1 MVSTSQQ
8 DFLPSI
14 QDNEFLPPISRWS
27 TLGGLFIVG
36 SMGVAIAL
44 ASVFKYNVTVKAAAN
59 VRPAGELRL
68 VQATTE
74 GQVTDIF
81 VKENQPVNQGDVIA
95 TIDDSRLQTQKRNVQ
110 SSIQQ
115 AQLQLT
121 QINAQIR
128 AIDSHSLA
136 ETDRINRAVTSAEAE
151 LTRRR
156 RDYQD
161 QQITTTADVAEAE
174 ANVRLSQEEL
184 QKAQVQLQSAQA
196 DLNSTIAAL
205 NAAQAKFKR
214 YQPIAE
220 FGALSQNQLEEA
232 KLAVT
237 QQQQAVKSQQA
248 AVEVQKQTI
257 EQQYQTVAAAK
268 ARLKRALA
276 MLNPTQADVAI
287 AQQRIPQE
295 KAMGEATLATLTRE
309 RDALIQQRI
318 DMQKQLERDTHSLKQ
333 AEIDLSQT
341 LIKAPTDGIL
351 FKLNLRNSSQ
361 TVRPGEEIAQL
372 APTPSNTT
380 LVVKALVAAQDIGKV
395 KTNQKAQLRISACP
409 YPDYG
414 TLNGVVST
422 ISPDAITPPGNE
434 AAIASNPTRNS
445 AFFEVT
451 IKPETLSL
459 RQGNN
464 YCPIQLGM
472 EGTADIISRQET
484 VIQFLLRK
492 ARLMTDL

>member
-1 MVSTSQQ
+1 MVSTSNS
-8 DFLPSI
+8 DFLPPI
-14 QDNEFLPPISRWS
+14 QDNEFLPPISHWS

-74 GQVTDIF
+74 GQVTGIF
-81 VKENQPVNQGDVIA
+81 VKENQQVNQGEVIA

-128 AIDSHSLA
+128 AIDSQIVA

-156 RDYQD
+156 RDYRD
-161 QQITTTADVAEAE
+161 QQITTTADVAEAQ

-184 QKAQVQLQSAQA
+184 QKAQAQLQSTQA
-196 DLNSTIAAL
+196 NLNSTIAAL
-205 NAAQAKFKR
+205 NAAQAKFNR

-220 FGALSQNQLEEA
+220 LGAISQNQLEEA

-237 QQQQAVKSQQA
+237 QQQQAVKAQQA
-248 AVEVQKQTI
+248 AVDVQKQTI

-276 MLNPTQADVAI
+276 TLNPTQAEIAI

-295 KAMGEATLATLTRE
+295 QAMGEATLATLTRE

-318 DMQKQLERDTHSLKQ
+318 DRQKQLERDTHSLKQ

-341 LIKAPTDGIL
+341 VIKAPTEGIL

-372 APTPSNTT
+372 APSNTT

-395 KTNQKAQLRISACP
+395 KTGQKAQLRISACP

-451 IKPETLSL
+451 IKPKTLSL

-464 YCPIQLGM
+464 HCPIQLGM
-472 EGTADIISRQET
+472 EGKADIISRQDT
-484 VIQFLLRK
+484 VIQFLFRK

>member
-1 MVSTSQQ
+1 
-8 DFLPSI
+8 
-14 QDNEFLPPISRWS
+14 
-27 TLGGLFIVG
+27 
-36 SMGVAIAL
+36 
-44 ASVFKYNVTVKAAAN
+44 
-59 VRPAGELRL
+59 

-74 GQVTDIF
+74 GQVTGIF
-81 VKENQPVNQGDVIA
+81 VKENQPINKGDVIA
-95 TIDDSRLQTQKRNVQ
+95 AIDDSRLQTQKRNVQ

-128 AIDSHSLA
+128 AIDSQILA
-136 ETDRINRAVTSAEAE
+136 ETDRINGAVTSAEAE

-184 QKAQVQLQSAQA
+184 QKAQAQLQSAQA

-220 FGALSQNQLEEA
+220 LGALSQNQLEEA

-276 MLNPTQADVAI
+276 TLNPTQADVAI

-295 KAMGEATLATLTRE
+295 KAIGEATLATLTRE

-372 APTPSNTT
+372 APSNTT

-434 AAIASNPTRNS
+434 AAIASQSTRNS
-445 AFFEVT
+445 AVFEVT